1 MNTSNSTRSILLSAT
16 LLAFVTVAAAF
27 QQSEPLDHGKI
38 QTVQISAKRMSEQQK
53 LAYDTQGQETQTV
66 QIVAKRLT
74 SDQKLAMDRQ
84 DHPLRSVLAQLQ
96 AKAKSHG

>member
-27 QQSEPLDHGKI
+27 HQSEPLDHGQI
-38 QTVQISAKRMSEQQK
+38 QTVQISAKRMSEEQK

-66 QIVAKRLT
+66 LVVAKRLT
-74 SDQKLAMDRQ
+74 PEQKLAMDRQ
-84 DHPLRSVLAQLQ
+84 DHPLHSMLAQRQ
-96 AKAKSHG
+96 AKAKNNG